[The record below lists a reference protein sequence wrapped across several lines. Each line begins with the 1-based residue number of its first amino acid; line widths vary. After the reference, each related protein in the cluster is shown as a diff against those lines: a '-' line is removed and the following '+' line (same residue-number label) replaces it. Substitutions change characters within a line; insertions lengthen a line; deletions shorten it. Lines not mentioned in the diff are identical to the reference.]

1 MGIFNFYPW
10 ENGIKPVFVNAEGFE
25 WYLDKDTTDWAT
37 KDTDNGIK
45 GLVGVACFLV
55 KKGDDINR
63 VMINDKQQMLL
74 DDKNLEQMCV
84 KIDLMKIV
92 KNYELHEK
100 K

>member
-1 MGIFNFYPW
+1 
-10 ENGIKPVFVNAEGFE
+10 
-25 WYLDKDTTDWAT
+25 
-37 KDTDNGIK
+37 
-45 GLVGVACFLV
+45 VACFLV